1 MSKFII
7 TVLVESISVFIMIYA
22 WQIVKYTIT
31 YTVDP
36 TLLDLVLSGI
46 LGIIISKYLLKH
58 ID

>member
-7 TVLVESISVFIMIYA
+7 TVLVESVSVFIMIYA

-36 TLLDLVLSGI
+36 TLLDLILSGI

>member
-7 TVLVESISVFIMIYA
+7 TVLVESVSVFIMIYA